1 MVPIFLFCKER
12 FLKSRGLEV
21 CLALTGAG
29 LSRSGQ
35 KQGAQTSPSGHTHR
49 VAALSAGPAAAG
61 CQAPGQLQASRS
73 LTLTS
78 GLGVQGKLSERA
90 SQENCWGDPGGAQ
103 KCAGL
108 GRHVTDVS
116 YRRGTR
122 GWERRR
128 ECWVHSLL
136 RPWATA
142 FLFTSLSFPICK
154 PKGLTLTCLYWEHSL
169 LSFSQLH
176 RMVCRSLVP

>member
-1 MVPIFLFCKER
+1 MSGQPVLVPIFLFCKER

-73 LTLTS
+73 I
-78 GLGVQGKLSERA
+78 
-90 SQENCWGDPGGAQ
+90 PGPDL
-103 KCAGL
+103 GL
-108 GRHVTDVS
+108 GRAGETVRKGIS
-116 YRRGTR
+116 GELLGRSGWGSEMRGPRKACHRCVLQTGNQR
-122 GWERRR
+122 LGKTTGMLGPLPPATLGDGL
-128 ECWVHSLL
+128 SL
-136 RPWATA
+136 P
-142 FLFTSLSFPICK
+142 K
-154 PKGLTLTCLYWEHSL
+154 P
-169 LSFSQLH
+169 
-176 RMVCRSLVP
+176 